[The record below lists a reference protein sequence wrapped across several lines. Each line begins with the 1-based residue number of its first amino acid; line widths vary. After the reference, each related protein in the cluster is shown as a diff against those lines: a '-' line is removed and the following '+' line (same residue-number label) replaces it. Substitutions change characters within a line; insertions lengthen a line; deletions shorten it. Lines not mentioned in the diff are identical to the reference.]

1 MGLGSF
7 RDFRDEPV
15 FPDKDDAIRIRQR
28 DPEAAQLP
36 PERGV
41 LLNEVNDVDVYVTT

>member
-1 MGLGSF
+1 MGAGKFSRLQ
-7 RDFRDEPV
+7 DEPV
-15 FPDKDDAIRIRQR
+15 FPDKDDAIRKRQR

-41 LLNEVNDVDVYVTT
+41 LLNEVKDVDVYVTT